1 MDKAA
6 FAKFLKKAG
15 RTEKVAAKDVDACQ
29 DFARFLFG
37 RGPSGLDQAAPADLD
52 AFVGWVESK
61 PKASARGYLW
71 AIRYYYQFTG
81 NRAMEGYA
89 GKLRAGRVLRAPLPL
104 KEFRGVD
111 PEHLAR
117 LAAAG
122 IKNVQQM
129 LSAGCSPEARAG
141 LAVSTGIPE
150 PALLELACLSDLA
163 RLPGVKGIRAR
174 LYYAAGVK
182 TVPAMAAW
190 DPEALR
196 QILAEF
202 VERNGFEGIP
212 PLPKEVRS
220 TVENARRLPP
230 AVED

>member
-15 RTEKVAAKDVDACQ
+15 RTEKVAAEVADACQ
-29 DFARFLFG
+29 KFARYLSG
-37 RGPSGLDQAAPADLD
+37 HGLSGLDQATPADLD

-89 GKLRAGRVLRAPLPL
+89 GQLRAGRVLRAPLPL

-111 PEHLAR
+111 PEHLSR
-117 LAAAG
+117 LAAVG
-122 IKNVQQM
+122 IRNVEGM
-129 LSAGCSPEARAG
+129 LSAGAAPAARAS
-141 LAVSTGIPE
+141 LALQTGIPE

-174 LYYAAGVK
+174 LYYDAGVRS
-182 TVPAMAAW
+182 VPAIAAW

-196 QILAEF
+196 QMLVEF
-202 VERNGFEGIP
+202 VERTGFEGIP
-212 PLPKEVRS
+212 PLPKEARS